1 MGRSSLKIW
10 RKFPSG
16 EEALIKR
23 WPLGVEWS
31 RDAVRRWFK
40 GEYEGSS
47 HQFRCKKGKVWRVF
61 RLKSSLRILE
71 KFWKKIFYIYIY
83 FLTWTCFSN
92 FRAIK
97 HDTMMRIFDSWM
109 I

>member
-61 RLKSSLRILE
+61 RLRSSLRILE
-71 KFWKKIFYIYIY
+71 KFWKKIFYIYI
-83 FLTWTCFSN
+83 FFNLDLFFQFSISTI
-92 FRAIK
+92 R
-97 HDTMMRIFDSWM
+97 
-109 I
+109 